1 MNKLPYKYLDNPNS
15 KTVTVVFEDNSTVI
29 LNSLS
34 YDNYTNPPGYKV
46 KNPTPQE
53 VDNIR
58 KSMSVRVETY
68 RSELRKQMN
77 LT

>member
-46 KNPTPQE
+46 ANLTSYE

-58 KSMSVRVETY
+58 ESMRLRIETFKN
-68 RSELRKQMN
+68 ELRKQMN